1 MIYFSSIPLISLL
14 ISCSTT
20 SESIRTPALFET
32 RAEAEKVAKD
42 FNCSGAHQMG
52 DKWMPCQSN
61 HGQEEGDKHEKHDG
75 HNHH

>member
-1 MIYFSSIPLISLL
+1 MIYFSNIPLIFLL

-20 SESIRTPALFET
+20 SESIRTPALFKT

-52 DKWMPCQSN
+52 DKWMPCKS
-61 HGQEEGDKHEKHDG
+61 HDAHEKVTKHDG
-75 HNHH
+75 HHHHH